1 MEKSHVE
8 IKGIKKINKG
18 NLKDLIIAQI
28 KEEILFNR
36 WRPGQPIIIDQ
47 LATEMG
53 ISHTPIREALAVLE
67 LEGMVELGS
76 YTTPR
81 VANITTQDVNEIY
94 EMRILV
100 EVWAIEKAAIHLTD
114 NQIDQ
119 LKQLLEHARQQ
130 ASYGDFSAH
139 LKVDLLLHE
148 TILRSTGNRLFEY
161 LAQRVHDRSIR
172 VRSLVESSGTHQD
185 VIGIIDEH
193 CRLVEAIHA
202 RDPNLARV
210 NLLNHLEA
218 GLKRTLTALE
228 SIDQRDTQ
236 IENN

>member
-47 LATEMG
+47 LASEMG

-81 VANITTQDVNEIY
+81 VAKITTQDVNEMY

-100 EVWAIEKAAIHLTD
+100 EVWAIEKAALNLTD

-119 LKQLLEHARQQ
+119 LQQMLEHARQQ
-130 ASYGDFSAH
+130 ATCGDFSAH
-139 LKVDLLLHE
+139 LKVDLQLHE
-148 TILRSTGNRLFEY
+148 TILRSTGNNLFEY

-185 VIGIIDEH
+185 VLGIIDEH

-210 NLLNHLEA
+210 SLLNHLEA
-218 GLKRTLTALE
+218 GLIRTLAALE
-228 SIDQRDTQ
+228 SIDQ
-236 IENN
+236 